1 VAAVVGFGGGEVTMV
16 GMDDG
21 SGSYDD
27 GAEMVRML
35 REAAAVVDGSGG
47 GV

>member
-1 VAAVVGFGGGEVTMV
+1 VAAIVGFGGRGVTMV

-21 SGSYDD
+21 SGGYDD

-35 REAAAVVDGSGG
+35 RVAAAVVTVAGR
-47 GV
+47 